1 MSPTETR
8 LAKFKIVGLEDV
20 QLEGY
25 TFGNTWNGWACPYF
39 TYAQAQEVI
48 RVFNEHNYC
57 ESRYQPTSNT
67 FLFKNDNNDTFGS
80 VTIELDGK
88 VTELFPIGAG
98 CWVWSECVPEMSEN
112 DLLNSVID
120 WTIYGFLEGAREIR
134 SNYEH
139 AVQYVQGQDII
150 STDHYTYPP
159 LSTVIEV
166 LKSRLH
172 RLQATG
178 QRGKNMISTDYY
190 YEADVLTDMIN
201 DYNNIKLSNEHYTLL
216 CNLVDAMSRVS
227 NAIDHDETGAL
238 NDALSELNM
247 FTMSLDELLCEV
259 TEKLKSIKQNVRG

>member
-1 MSPTETR
+1 MSPTEAR
-8 LAKFKIVGLEDV
+8 LAKFKIEGLEDV

-39 TYAQAQEVI
+39 TYAQAQEVV
-48 RVFNEHNYC
+48 RVFNEQHCC
-57 ESRYQPTSNT
+57 ECSYEPTSNT
-67 FLFKNDNNDTFGS
+67 FLFKNDNDDTFGS
-80 VTIELDGK
+80 ITIKLAGR
-88 VTELFPIGAG
+88 VTELYPIGAG
-98 CWVWSECVPEMSEN
+98 CWIWSECTEMSET
-112 DLLNSVID
+112 DLLDSIID
-120 WTIYGFLEGAREIR
+120 WTIYGFLEGAPEIR
-134 SNYEH
+134 SNYEQ
-139 AVQYVQGQDII
+139 AVQYLKGQAII

-172 RLQATG
+172 GLQATG

-216 CNLVDAMSRVS
+216 SNLVDAMSHVS
-227 NAIDHDETGAL
+227 NAIDHDETGTL